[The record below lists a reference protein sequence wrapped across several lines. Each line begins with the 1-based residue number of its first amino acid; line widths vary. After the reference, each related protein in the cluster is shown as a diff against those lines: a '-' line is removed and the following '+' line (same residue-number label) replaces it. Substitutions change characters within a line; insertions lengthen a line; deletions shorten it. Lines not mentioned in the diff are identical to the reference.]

1 MHLVDAM
8 KFVSSDGTGSFAG
21 RDRWWELCSERGF
34 SCRLWTRDTDSLME
48 KSLLSW
54 EKE

>member
-1 MHLVDAM
+1 MVGAL
-8 KFVSSDGTGSFAG
+8 FG
-21 RDRWWELCSERGF
+21 EGF